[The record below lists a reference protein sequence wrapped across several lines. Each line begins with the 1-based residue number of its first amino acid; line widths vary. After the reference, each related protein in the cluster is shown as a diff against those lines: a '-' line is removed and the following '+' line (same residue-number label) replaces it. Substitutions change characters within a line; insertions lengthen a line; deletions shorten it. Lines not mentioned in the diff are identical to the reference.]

1 MVYRFK
7 IVSDEVNNF
16 SREIEIDSDASF
28 LQLRNAILESVG
40 YSKDELDSFF
50 LCDDNWE
57 KREEITIEDMG
68 SSSDQDI
75 WIMAD
80 TTVSEMIEEEGQRLI
95 FVFDYLTERC
105 FFMELRKILPGKWLK
120 DPLCTRKE
128 GNAPKQFVDLEE
140 FDQSVD
146 KRIAA
151 EAARAAED
159 FEEDSMYGSD
169 AYNDDDLDGLSSIDS
184 YNL

>member
-28 LQLRNAILESVG
+28 LELRNAILESVDYG
-40 YSKDELDSFF
+40 KDELDSFF

-57 KREEITIEDMG
+57 KREEVTLEDMG
-68 SSSDQDI
+68 SSSDQDV
-75 WIMAD
+75 WLMAD
-80 TTVSEMIEEEGQRLI
+80 TPISDLVEDEGQKLI
-95 FVFDYLTERC
+95 FIFDYLTERC
-105 FFMELRKILPGKWLK
+105 FFMELRKILPGKSLK

-128 GNAPKQFVDLEE
+128 GKAPAREIDIEE
-140 FDQSVD
+140 FDAKVE
-146 KRIAA
+146 KRIAS

-159 FEEDSMYGSD
+159 FDEEMYGSD
-169 AYNDDDLDGLSSIDS
+169 SYNEDDLEGLSSYDDS
-184 YNL
+184 YM

>member
-16 SREIEIDSDASF
+16 SREIEIDSDATF
-28 LQLRNAILESVG
+28 LDLRNALLDSVG
-40 YSKDELDSFF
+40 YHKDELDSFF

-57 KREEITIEDMG
+57 KREEVTLEDMG

-80 TTVSEMIEEEGQRLI
+80 TPLSELIEEEGQRLI
-95 FVFDYLTERC
+95 FVFDYLTERS
-105 FFMELRKILPGKWLK
+105 FFMELRKMITGKDLK

-128 GNAPKQFVDLEE
+128 GEAPQRHVDLET
-140 FDQSVD
+140 FDAEVD

-151 EAARAAED
+151 EAAKAAED
-159 FEEDSMYGSD
+159 FEDEYGSD
-169 AYNDDDLDGLSSIDS
+169 SYNDDDLDGLTSIDS
-184 YNL
+184 YI

>member
-16 SREIEIDSDASF
+16 SREIEIDSDATF
-28 LQLRNAILESVG
+28 LQLRNAILESVD

-68 SSSDQDI
+68 SSSDEDV
-75 WIMAD
+75 WLMAD
-80 TTVSEMIEEEGQRLI
+80 TTISEMIEEEGQRLI
-95 FVFDYLTERC
+95 FVFDYLTERS
-105 FFMELRKILPGKWLK
+105 FFMELRKILPGKYLM

-128 GNAPKQFVDLEE
+128 GKAPAQQVDMAE
-140 FDQSVD
+140 FDSAVD

-151 EAARAAED
+151 EAARAS
-159 FEEDSMYGSD
+159 EEFDDESLYGSD
-169 AYNDDDLDGLSSIDS
+169 SYNDDELGGLTSIDS
-184 YNL
+184 YDL

>member
-16 SREIEIDSDASF
+16 SREIEIDSDATF
-28 LQLRNAILESVG
+28 LELRNALLDSVG

-50 LCDDNWE
+50 LCDDSWE
-57 KREEITIEDMG
+57 KREEVTLEDMG
-68 SSSDQDI
+68 SMSDQDI

-80 TTVSEMIEEEGQRLI
+80 TPLSELLEDEGQRMI
-95 FVFDYLTERC
+95 FVFDYLTERS
-105 FFMELRKILPGKWLK
+105 FFMELRKILPGKSLK

-128 GNAPKQFVDLEE
+128 GTPPSRHIDLEQ
-140 FDQSVD
+140 FDAEVE

-151 EAARAAED
+151 EAQKAAEE
-159 FEEDSMYGSD
+159 FEDDDLYGSD
-169 AYNDDDLDGLSSIDS
+169 SYNDDDLAGLSPMDS
-184 YNL
+184 YM